1 MSILQ
6 LADDLSRYLEE
17 LRELPFCNVKG
28 FGEEGAHCFRYEPET
43 ESGLDFRVRVGDG
56 ILALQVVTFGHLY
69 GYKENTSFLNGL
81 VRVEK
86 GDDIEVRTGIA
97 WTRVSRGMTMLMGDA
112 RYMKLHQLMK
122 KGKFE
127 KYFAFQYFKH
137 GKHKD
142 KFGCWDEHFGETPL
156 YLEAGMVWDVTK
168 YIQTKGSLKDFV
180 TELGNILNTLWEM
193 TNSK

>member
-6 LADDLSRYLEE
+6 LADDLQRYLEE
-17 LRELPFCNVKG
+17 LRDLPFCNVNG
-28 FGEEGAHCFRYEPET
+28 LGEEGAECFRYEPET
-43 ESGLDFRVRVGDG
+43 ESGLDFKVRVKSGF
-56 ILALQVVTFGHLY
+56 LVLQVVTYGHLY

-81 VRVEK
+81 VRVGK
-86 GDDIEVRTGIA
+86 GNDIEVRTSIA

-127 KYFAFQYFKH
+127 KCFAFQYFKY

-142 KFGCWDEHFGETPL
+142 QFGYWDEYFGETPL

-180 TELGNILNTLWEM
+180 MDLGAVLNTLWGKEA
-193 TNSK
+193 

>member
-1 MSILQ
+1 MFRVSILQ

-17 LRELPFCNVKG
+17 LRDLPFCNVLGK
-28 FGEEGAHCFRYEPET
+28 GEEGVGCFRYEFDK
-43 ESGLDFRVRVGDG
+43 ESGLGFRVRVENG
-56 ILALQVVTFGHLY
+56 ALLLYVVTFGHLY

-81 VRVEK
+81 VRVGK
-86 GDDIEVRTGIA
+86 GDDVEVRTGIA
-97 WTRVSRGMTMLMGDA
+97 WTRVSRGMTMLIGDA

-127 KYFAFQYFKH
+127 KFFVGQYFKY
-137 GKHKD
+137 GGLKEQ
-142 KFGCWDEHFGETPL
+142 FGYWDEHFGETPL

-180 TELGNILNTLWEM
+180 TELGDILNTLW
-193 TNSK
+193 K